1 MATRPLDLSQE
12 RRKGRE
18 RKGRKEGREETG
30 EGGLMWGEEST
41 GQLWEMN
48 VLEKKKVETE
58 TESKESRSKGKRTY
72 VEKKEIKPDHAIQV
86 PSDGGSGGGGRTRQK
101 ARSTLLTFCLS
112 E

>member
-1 MATRPLDLSQE
+1 MG
-12 RRKGRE
+12 RRKHGAALGNE
-18 RKGRKEGREETG
+18 RFR
-30 EGGLMWGEEST
+30 
-41 GQLWEMN
+41 
-48 VLEKKKVETE
+48 KKKVETE

-101 ARSTLLTFCLS
+101 ARSILLTFCLS